1 MQISREGAGN
11 GTRGGRA
18 PHFSVSAFQ
27 CFSFL
32 SVGFLAFFP
41 FPLSSCGTAGFR
53 RIL

>member
-1 MQISREGAGN
+1 LSFGFPN
-11 GTRGGRA
+11 
-18 PHFSVSAFQ
+18 FSFSAFQ